1 MPLAVSSDCKARA
14 GRINNNACELCLTRL
29 TINKEFHT
37 SALFRAVRK
46 DKAMLFYGKTDVGK
60 RRSANQDDFIIKKYS
75 EDTVMAVVCDGMG
88 GANGGN
94 IASAVASEAFLGVL
108 DEGEREN
115 PSFFGMDEEKII
127 DWLTAAVDVA
137 NSAVYEKAE
146 ENPSLDGMGTT
157 LVGCILSEDKL
168 YVVNV
173 GDSRLYVVRSWGVEQ
188 ISHDHSYVQ
197 YLVDLGKMT
206 PEEAKHS
213 KNKNLIT
220 RAIGTEESV
229 EADAFISTLDCGD
242 TVLLCSDGLSNLVE
256 PAEMSDVVMAGVESG
271 DLMWVCD
278 RLISLAN
285 DRGGHDNITAVLLSI

>member
-1 MPLAVSSDCKARA
+1 
-14 GRINNNACELCLTRL
+14 
-29 TINKEFHT
+29 
-37 SALFRAVRK
+37 
-46 DKAMLFYGKTDVGK
+46 MLFYGKTDVGK

-127 DWLTAAVDVA
+127 DWLTAAVDAA

-173 GDSRLYVVRSWGVEQ
+173 GDSRLYVVRSGGVEQ

-229 EADAFISTLDCGD
+229 EADAFISTLDPGD
-242 TVLLCSDGLSNLVE
+242 TVVLCSDGLSNLVE
-256 PAEMSDVVMAGVESG
+256 PSEISDEVTAGVESG
-271 DLMWVCD
+271 DFMSACD
-278 RLISLAN
+278 RLIALAN
-285 DRGGHDNITAVLLSI
+285 ERGGHDNITAVLLSI